1 MRRAPSHSEEA
12 SRAHTGPGPG
22 LAVFLPCL
30 SFSIFMPPYR
40 FLHQTRL
47 CVFLNPVS
55 HCCWN
60 RALGPRAAAAL
71 GRENG
76 RALHPTPDLPGVW
89 SGSGCPHRPT
99 RPKRGHPAVHA
110 VLSSA
115 LAAVCPPPSM
125 CAHYDDL
132 ALRGGQCLH
141 GTQSPPRSLT
151 PDRSVAVRCLPVAAS
166 PGLCPPAGPCLDSG
180 VLGGCTQQAV
190 SKCPIVFVTCG
201 TAVGQACPRAAARLA
216 RGSWCGAGLTRRSSA
231 LELPGRSCPT
241 AAQWREG
248 TAALSSCVVT
258 AGRFRAPAA
267 CRPQPAAG
275 AVRGSLFQAC
285 AKGSPSLL
293 LPGCCLDGTLYS
305 PRPQGA

>member
-1 MRRAPSHSEEA
+1 MRTAELCTPHQT
-12 SRAHTGPGPG
+12 SRVCGPGAGVHTGPPG
-22 LAVFLPCL
+22 RSEGTRPSTPC
-30 SFSIFMPPYR
+30 S
-40 FLHQTRL
+40 
-47 CVFLNPVS
+47 
-55 HCCWN
+55 
-60 RALGPRAAAAL
+60 ALLWPRS
-71 GRENG
+71 
-76 RALHPTPDLPGVW
+76 ALHLPQCSRRLSTPG
-89 SGSGCPHRPT
+89 RT
-99 RPKRGHPAVHA
+99 
-110 VLSSA
+110 
-115 LAAVCPPPSM
+115 M
-125 CAHYDDL
+125 
-132 ALRGGQCLH
+132 LH

-216 RGSWCGAGLTRRSSA
+216 RGSWCGAGLTRRSAA

-258 AGRFRAPAA
+258 AGRFRASAA

>member
-1 MRRAPSHSEEA
+1 MVRERVSTQAHQAEARAPGRPRRAQLCSGRGLPSTFHS
-12 SRAHTGPGPG
+12 AH
-22 LAVFLPCL
+22 
-30 SFSIFMPPYR
+30 
-40 FLHQTRL
+40 
-47 CVFLNPVS
+47 
-55 HCCWN
+55 
-60 RALGPRAAAAL
+60 
-71 GRENG
+71 
-76 RALHPTPDLPGVW
+76 
-89 SGSGCPHRPT
+89 
-99 RPKRGHPAVHA
+99 
-110 VLSSA
+110 
-115 LAAVCPPPSM
+115 
-125 CAHYDDL
+125 DDL

-305 PRPQGA
+305 PWPQGA

>member
-1 MRRAPSHSEEA
+1 MSTQAHQAEARAPGRPRRAQLCSGRGLPSTFHS
-12 SRAHTGPGPG
+12 AH
-22 LAVFLPCL
+22 
-30 SFSIFMPPYR
+30 
-40 FLHQTRL
+40 
-47 CVFLNPVS
+47 
-55 HCCWN
+55 
-60 RALGPRAAAAL
+60 
-71 GRENG
+71 
-76 RALHPTPDLPGVW
+76 
-89 SGSGCPHRPT
+89 
-99 RPKRGHPAVHA
+99 
-110 VLSSA
+110 
-115 LAAVCPPPSM
+115 
-125 CAHYDDL
+125 DDL

-216 RGSWCGAGLTRRSSA
+216 RGSWCGAGLTRRSAA

-258 AGRFRAPAA
+258 AGRFRASAA

-305 PRPQGA
+305 PRPQGAESTGCWSHQRRKAKRRLRISWWGRSTRCPWRPQRRGS